1 MGKIRNVTMLWC
13 TVNLVSTLRIQFNFL
28 FAINIQ
34 YCVNTRSFPSLSISV
49 IDCVLSDW
57 GQWSECDAKC
67 GTGIMSRQR
76 TILRAPENGGKHCG
90 SLAQKRGCQGYRCSS
105 AHDRKAL
112 KGIGSAMVVING
124 KTCCCLDFPQF
135 ILLNLQHHIFSPFP

>member
-1 MGKIRNVTMLWC
+1 MNINDYKI
-13 TVNLVSTLRIQFNFL
+13 F
-28 FAINIQ
+28 
-34 YCVNTRSFPSLSISV
+34 SLSISV
-49 IDCVLSDW
+49 IDCVLSEW

-90 SLAQKRGCQGYRCSS
+90 SLTQKRGCQGFRCSS

-112 KGIGSAMVVING
+112 KGIELVESGWNG
-124 KTCCCLDFPQF
+124 EEKSDKLKNMLLFGFSQF
-135 ILLNLQHHIFSPFP
+135 IPFY

>member
-1 MGKIRNVTMLWC
+1 MVHI
-13 TVNLVSTLRIQFNFL
+13 NLVSTLRIQFNSL
-28 FAINIQ
+28 FAVNIQ

-90 SLAQKRGCQGYRCSS
+90 SLAQKRGCQGYKCSS

-112 KGIGSAMVVING
+112 KGIKNSMVVIN
-124 KTCCCLDFPQF
+124 
-135 ILLNLQHHIFSPFP
+135 

>member
-1 MGKIRNVTMLWC
+1 MPIY
-13 TVNLVSTLRIQFNFL
+13 LVSTLRIQFNSL

-34 YCVNTRSFPSLSISV
+34 HCVNTRSFPSLSILV

-112 KGIGSAMVVING
+112 KGIKSSMVVIN
-124 KTCCCLDFPQF
+124 
-135 ILLNLQHHIFSPFP
+135 